1 MIVGPKSIHSKDTQD
16 WNHTSGYFV
25 NSQHVREVYD
35 YWLGWTSFV
44 VLEEAVDT
52 DFTTIELP
60 PEGLPKL
67 FALLGNVIW
76 IILNAIIC
84 SLELWSF
91 AFMDLLD
98 NMPLKINEMS
108 TSILSTSYHNKY
120 L

>member
-1 MIVGPKSIHSKDTQD
+1 
-16 WNHTSGYFV
+16 
-25 NSQHVREVYD
+25 
-35 YWLGWTSFV
+35 
-44 VLEEAVDT
+44 
-52 DFTTIELP
+52 
-60 PEGLPKL
+60 
-67 FALLGNVIW
+67 LGNVIW